1 MMRFIEKIIWKI
13 KNSPKAIYTTY
24 LCIRFPFLKSRGLD
38 NKPSYKFLQWGSWYG
53 CIPKGWR
60 KAFGIQLCKELK
72 DALKRC
78 NYLKKYRIIDVK
90 EKFGALNIYDC
101 GAPIRDV
108 HDIVNKYEYISA
120 RTCIECG
127 RPARYFTTGWFSP
140 YCEDCID
147 EYRKMSAREYY
158 YDIPWYGW
166 TKSKSE
172 DKQQQQVQQ

>member
-1 MMRFIEKIIWKI
+1 MKRYWSKI
-13 KNSPKAIYTTY
+13 KWHIKHLPYALYNTY
-24 LCIRFPFLKSRGLD
+24 LCIRFPFLKGRD
-38 NKPSYKFLQWGSWYG
+38 YQDKPHYPLIQWGGWYG
-53 CIPKGWR
+53 NIPKGWR

-72 DALKRC
+72 CALKRC
-78 NYLKKYRIIDVK
+78 NYLKKYRITDVK
-90 EKFGALNIYDC
+90 EKFGALTIYDC

-108 HDIVNKYEYISA
+108 QDIINKYEYISA

-147 EYRKMSAREYY
+147 EYRKASAREYY
-158 YDIPWYGW
+158 CDIPWYGW

>member
-1 MMRFIEKIIWKI
+1 MKRYWSKI
-13 KNSPKAIYTTY
+13 KWRIKHLPYALYNTY
-24 LCIRFPFLKSRGLD
+24 LCIRFPFLKGRD
-38 NKPSYKFLQWGSWYG
+38 YQDKPHYPLIQWSGWYG
-53 CIPKGWR
+53 NIPKGWR

-90 EKFGALNIYDC
+90 EKYGALNIYDC

-147 EYRKMSAREYY
+147 EYRKISAREYY

-166 TKSKSE
+166 TKVAPKDE
-172 DKQQQQVQQ
+172 QQETQQ